1 MQKQIV
7 DAALIFAK
15 LCFAVYLILSVA
27 PLVIARQQYEKDKK
41 DREAAHPGLAGP
53 AAVDF
58 PELVKALAGLVEGLV
73 KAGPALWALI
83 GSMFFLVL
91 AGFAA
96 GLFTTP

>member
-15 LCFAVYLILSVA
+15 LCFAVYLILSVT
-27 PLVIARQQYEKDKK
+27 PLVLAAQKYEEQKAKD
-41 DREAAHPGLAGP
+41 DGNRRLVPVP
-53 AAVDF
+53 FNVVDT
-58 PELVKALAGLVEGLV
+58 VKAFAALAEGLV

>member
-7 DAALIFAK
+7 DVALLFAK

-27 PLVIARQQYEKDKK
+27 PLVIARQQYKDDQKE
-41 DREAAHPGLAGP
+41 RAAHPELAGL

-58 PELVKALAGLVEGLV
+58 PEIVKALASLVEGLV

-83 GSMFFLVL
+83 GSMFFLLV